1 MGLGP
6 SCTGG
11 YRIPTGSK
19 VLTRV
24 VIQYYVY
31 YYIVSIMPR
40 GFCFIFSERA
50 AWRGGFAARLF
61 LSFFSLLSRLRGE
74 QRDWTPIKVVF
85 FGLATNT
92 LNVRNNNN
100 SKHYTADFH
109 YSTTTNCLILTILL
123 S

>member
-61 LSFFSLLSRLRGE
+61 LYFFSLLSRSRAE

-85 FGLATNT
+85 FGLATNNNA
-92 LNVRNNNN
+92 LNVRNNNK
-100 SKHYTADFH
+100 SKRYTADFQH
-109 YSTTTNCLILTILL
+109 YYYY
-123 S
+123 